1 MIILGQEPKAYF
13 FRAISRALDIYLE
26 GNILL
31 IGGKAYER

>member
-1 MIILGQEPKAYF
+1 MVILGQEPKAYL
-13 FRAISRALDIYLE
+13 FRAISHALDIYLE